1 MEHHSLFPQL
11 LETTNLLYVSL
22 NLLILL
28 ESYNMAFYVR
38 LLALSIM
45 FSGLIHFVANI
56 STLLLFKA

>member
-11 LETTNLLYVSL
+11 LETTNLLSVSED
-22 NLLILL
+22 LLILL
-28 ESYNMAFYVR
+28 ESYNMAFYVW

-45 FSGLIHFVANI
+45 FSGFIHFVASI